1 MEHYIGVGDGFISN
15 MNNFY
20 RVINEYEPGTEVVFK
35 VKRSNTDK
43 EIELKVVKLKTIKT
57 YKRTVSDIY
66 KKRTSLLLEF

>member
-1 MEHYIGVGDGFISN
+1 

-43 EIELKVVKLKTIKT
+43 EIELKVVIAE
-57 YKRTVSDIY
+57 
-66 KKRTSLLLEF
+66 KKQ